1 MLVGNRKRRRGHWR
15 AGQIAL
21 QRRRA
26 VRDLIGRLTDDGS
39 PYLAMR
45 RVELG
50 WGVGMEPD
58 DFVPF
63 VLGEAV
69 LVQEIE
75 GVVPV
80 ATNAKVE
87 NTETDF
93 LGYVGEVVFWIRAQ

>member
-1 MLVGNRKRRRGHWR
+1 MV
-15 AGQIAL
+15 
-21 QRRRA
+21 
-26 VRDLIGRLTDDGS
+26 
-39 PYLAMR
+39 
-45 RVELG
+45 
-50 WGVGMEPD
+50 MEPD

-93 LGYVGEVVFWIRAQ
+93 LGDVGEVVFWIRAHPDLNTENTESAEDHGAKNKIRTKQHQITPNSTE